1 MVEKKSQLSF
11 TTPSPPSPSSKSVS
25 QNDYIHEFN
34 LILEVQI

>member
-11 TTPSPPSPSSKSVS
+11 TTPPPSPSSKYVS

>member
-1 MVEKKSQLSF
+1 MVDKKSQLSF
-11 TTPSPPSPSSKSVS
+11 ATPSPSSKSVS